1 MNGIREPG
9 PGTVPTKDD
18 ATFDVASSLD
28 ALTLVERLG
37 VWLKDLQL
45 FDCHDL
51 GRNDDIPAV
60 VALCA
65 LEAAAACGCDAA

>member
-1 MNGIREPG
+1 MNGIRDPG
-9 PGTVPTKDD
+9 PGTMLAKDGD
-18 ATFDVASSLD
+18 MFEVASSLD
-28 ALTLVERLG
+28 ALTLAERLG

-60 VALCA
+60 DALCA